1 MSAVTPVQVEI
12 GPELV
17 CYITPFDAFRQLR
30 LFGDLQ
36 KEILPAVGGVMNV
49 AFGSDV
55 NDEKTDAA
63 AIQAFRAL
71 SGNFSGDQ
79 LEKWAGLL
87 ITADNVAFERDG
99 GEPKKLSKAMYGEAF
114 GADFSLVLELMY
126 HVGKVNFADPLARWA
141 GLSGLVLKLQDR
153 LSASSGP
160 TSKTS

>member
-1 MSAVTPVQVEI
+1 MTEVQIDGVTFRI
-12 GPELV
+12 R
-17 CYITPFDAFRQLR
+17 PFDAFRQLR

-49 AFGSDV
+49 AFATDV
-55 NDEKTDAA
+55 SDEKTDAA

-79 LEKWAGLL
+79 LEKWAKILL
-87 ITADNVAFERDG
+87 DAEHISFETDG
-99 GEPKKLSKAMYGEAF
+99 GEPKKLTKNTYDEAF
-114 GADFSLVLELMY
+114 SDFSLVLELMY

-141 GLSGLVLKLQDR
+141 GLSGLARKLQDR